1 VGERIHEYVAEAK
14 TIHNNI
20 KKELTKH
27 KLEAESDLTN
37 IRSGI
42 YNVREGLVEE
52 TLIAVWQKVDS
63 AGRNTASRLGAFS
76 LKLDRFKQQLA
87 EVYRQRKDGLENKCE
102 TRIEDDKVITL
113 SGVSQT
119 NDSHLHG
126 LSEHGKSRNHHNI
139 LNDLALP

>member
-1 VGERIHEYVAEAK
+1 VGERIYEYVAEAK
-14 TIHNNI
+14 KIHNNI

-42 YNVREGLVEE
+42 YNIREGLVEE
-52 TLIAVWQKVDS
+52 TLNAVWQKVDS
-63 AGRNTASRLGAFS
+63 AGRNTAPRLGAFS
-76 LKLDRFKQQLA
+76 LKLDRFQQQLA

-113 SGVSQT
+113 SGFLKRMTPICMDYPNMENPGATIIS
-119 NDSHLHG
+119 
-126 LSEHGKSRNHHNI
+126 
-139 LNDLALP
+139 